1 MHIKGLPYAQRSAP
15 QAGERGVHGS
25 PSRFAP
31 FTAMVGLRFS
41 SYSST
46 GGEPGKRPFFFV
58 TGSEVRT
65 SNNVKEA
72 IPVTRLKIGGAFLS
86 SVLSVLGL
94 ALAGPASAHHSVQ
107 AEFDI
112 NKTITVVGTV
122 AKVEWINP
130 HSYLTVEAKDADGKV
145 QRWGFELGG
154 PGALRR
160 AGMSRADRGG
170 LKPGDEV
177 TITALAAKDGS
188 SNGFLRELKLTD
200 GRVFKFGIDPN
211 GN

>member
-1 MHIKGLPYAQRSAP
+1 MRRFKMGGVFLGCGLW
-15 QAGERGVHGS
+15 
-25 PSRFAP
+25 
-31 FTAMVGLRFS
+31 MVGLVS
-41 SYSST
+41 
-46 GGEPGKRPFFFV
+46 
-58 TGSEVRT
+58 
-65 SNNVKEA
+65 
-72 IPVTRLKIGGAFLS
+72 
-86 SVLSVLGL
+86 
-94 ALAGPASAHHSVQ
+94 AGPLSAHHSVQ

-112 NKTITVVGTV
+112 HKSITMKGTV

-130 HSYLTVEAKDADGKV
+130 HSYLTVNVTDPDGKV
-145 QRWGFELGG
+145 QKWGFELGG

-188 SNGFLRELKLTD
+188 TNGFLQELALPD
-200 GRVFKFGIDPN
+200 GRVFKFAADAN